1 MNSIRYH
8 EYKQF
13 KCEKCNDTYCARH
26 GSYSDRTS
34 CRFHCWEKEADG
46 SVVCRDCKRTPA
58 NLGSH
63 NCYHVSKEGECC
75 YVCTIS

>member
-1 MNSIRYH
+1 
-8 EYKQF
+8 
-13 KCEKCNDTYCARH
+13 
-26 GSYSDRTS
+26 
-34 CRFHCWEKEADG
+34 
-46 SVVCRDCKRTPA
+46 VVCRDCKRTPA